1 MKVSLSIKLFLFSAT
16 LLISACV
23 TTPTGRNQLI
33 LFSDAQ
39 VSASGAQAFTA
50 MKSQQKITSTGSVND
65 YVLCVANAI
74 TAQVEGRHSQTD
86 WEVVVFDDPQANA
99 FALPG
104 GKIGVYTG
112 LLEVTKNQHQLAAVI
127 GHEVAHVIAQHGNE
141 RMSQSTLIGLGQ
153 QAVAEILT
161 ANEVANTPMIMSA
174 LGLGIQFG
182 VALPYS
188 RTHETEADTIGL
200 ELMARAGFD
209 PRQSITLWKNMAAAN
224 AGQRPPEF
232 LSTHPDP
239 DTRITNLSSKMPQAM
254 TLFNTTTSRPQCG

>member
-1 MKVSLSIKLFLFSAT
+1 
-16 LLISACV
+16 
-23 TTPTGRNQLI
+23 
-33 LFSDAQ
+33 
-39 VSASGAQAFTA
+39 
-50 MKSQQKITSTGSVND
+50 
-65 YVLCVANAI
+65 
-74 TAQVEGRHSQTD
+74 
-86 WEVVVFDDPQANA
+86 
-99 FALPG
+99 
-104 GKIGVYTG
+104 
-112 LLEVTKNQHQLAAVI
+112 
-127 GHEVAHVIAQHGNE
+127 VAHVIAQHGNE